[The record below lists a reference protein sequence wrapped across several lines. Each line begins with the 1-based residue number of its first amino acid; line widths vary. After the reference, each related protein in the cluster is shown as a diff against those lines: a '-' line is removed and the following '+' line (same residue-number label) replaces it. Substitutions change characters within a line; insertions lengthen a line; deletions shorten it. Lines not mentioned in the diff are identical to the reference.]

1 MYPWPVKIF
10 TRCDMPRL
18 RYAAGIIFTTVL
30 GVPYELVTDKRKLGN
45 CPVINYS
52 DEEVK
57 GAFRITPAFLM
68 EENGIKPHNLSVT
81 LWKGLPVIFETDS
94 RSDIPFDIF
103 SAVFYM
109 VSRYE
114 EYLDFDPDIH
124 GRFPAHQSLA
134 YRNGFLDRPVVN
146 LWIKE
151 FTKLLVVRFPGLV
164 FRKNSFRKMVTFDV
178 DEPFK
183 YLGKGVIRN
192 LGGLF
197 SDMGKKEPDPME
209 RLRTVSGKL
218 KDPWDNFDYLIIKAA
233 ESGSEI
239 RFFFPA
245 GDRSR
250 FDRWPAW
257 NNHDYRGLITSLA
270 SKIPSGL
277 HPSYYSTDNPELLA
291 EEKKRLDSL
300 IPEGISSSRY
310 HYLRLR
316 FPSSYS
322 SLLTAGITEDYSMGF
337 PDEPGFRAG
346 ISVPYDFYDL
356 KAEKITNLRIY
367 PFQVMDATLMH
378 YKMMNPEDAEILIM
392 RLIDETKN
400 AGGLFQTV
408 WHNNNLAE
416 GERSN
421 RWQGVFENILNY
433 PGQ

>member
-197 SDMGKKEPDPME
+197 SDMGK
-209 RLRTVSGKL
+209 
-218 KDPWDNFDYLIIKAA
+218 
-233 ESGSEI
+233 
-239 RFFFPA
+239 
-245 GDRSR
+245 
-250 FDRWPAW
+250 
-257 NNHDYRGLITSLA
+257 
-270 SKIPSGL
+270 
-277 HPSYYSTDNPELLA
+277 
-291 EEKKRLDSL
+291 
-300 IPEGISSSRY
+300 
-310 HYLRLR
+310 
-316 FPSSYS
+316 
-322 SLLTAGITEDYSMGF
+322 
-337 PDEPGFRAG
+337 
-346 ISVPYDFYDL
+346 
-356 KAEKITNLRIY
+356 
-367 PFQVMDATLMH
+367 
-378 YKMMNPEDAEILIM
+378 
-392 RLIDETKN
+392 
-400 AGGLFQTV
+400 
-408 WHNNNLAE
+408 
-416 GERSN
+416 
-421 RWQGVFENILNY
+421 
-433 PGQ
+433 